1 MREDEFERKEGL
13 ARLTYAAEIFL
24 RTINMYCGA
33 WYRLRSVGPV
43 LRDEQQISRQEL
55 RAALDYLQERGYID
69 VRTVKDRAEVKIT
82 DHPLEELECKL
93 LPDGLALLAG
103 KLNDPLVKP

>member
-1 MREDEFERKEGL
+1 MRENEFERKEGL
-13 ARLTYAAEIFL
+13 ARMTYAAEVFL
-24 RTINMYCGA
+24 RTVHMYCGT

-43 LRDEQQISRQEL
+43 LRDEQQISHGEL

-69 VRTVKDRAEVKIT
+69 ARTVRDRAHAQIA
-82 DHPLEELECKL
+82 DHAPEDLECKL

-103 KLNDPLVKP
+103 EIKDPLVNP

>member
-1 MREDEFERKEGL
+1 MRECEFERREEL
-13 ARLTYAAEIFL
+13 ARMTYAAEVFL
-24 RTINMYCGA
+24 RTVHMYCGT

-43 LRDEQQISRQEL
+43 LRDEQQISHGEL

-69 VRTVKDRAEVKIT
+69 ARTVRERAAAQIA
-82 DHPLEELECKL
+82 DHALEDLECKL

-103 KLNDPLVKP
+103 EHSDPLLHP